1 MDEVD
6 QAQHQ
11 IEQRLEI
18 ALKAIKHKE
27 IDYNTIGECDF
38 CGEEG
43 RLIEGICVPCA
54 KLQELKKKNWRY

>member
-1 MDEVD
+1 
-6 QAQHQ
+6 
-11 IEQRLEI
+11 LEI
-18 ALKAIKHKE
+18 ALKAIKHNI
-27 IDYNTIGECDF
+27 IDYNNIGECDF